1 MRAPKSLRLQECG
14 RCKFSC
20 PNRCSRVDMSQ
31 LVLTQPWEEVW
42 SGSVSG
48 NSRAETLILSSDWC
62 TRCKASH
69 SLICET
75 KCAFPLTSFPTNP
88 PPPHCLCIY
97 WNPPCSYSVVNPVWP
112 VTSRS
117 RLYEPARICIDMS
130 GVCRKPLT
138 VVLPGGLSLLLAEGT
153 PRRRLP
159 ALPLSPGCNCGT
171 CLRCTTTPVSPS
183 DLCLKKRTCAVLS
196 GCCWCVIPAVSVC
209 LNWI

>member
-31 LVLTQPWEEVW
+31 FVLTQPWEDVR
-42 SGSVSG
+42 SGRVSE
-48 NSRAETLILSSDWC
+48 NSRAETLTLSSHSC

-88 PPPHCLCIY
+88 PHDCLCIY
-97 WNPPCSYSVVNPVWP
+97 WNPPCSHSVVNPVWP

-117 RLYEPARICIDMS
+117 RLSEPVRICIDMS

-159 ALPLSPGCNCGT
+159 ALPLSRGCNCGT
-171 CLRCTTTPVSPS
+171 CLRSTTSPS
-183 DLCLKKRTCAVLS
+183 DLCLKEAYLCCAVWVLLVCNS
-196 GCCWCVIPAVSVC
+196 CRVLQSVC
-209 LNWI
+209 V